1 MKKFLNVI
9 KRNIF
14 YIALIAGMVA
24 LVGLVALYNV
34 KTQSDDENAV
44 SSEAVEETADR
55 SNLGTTEAVKETLGG
70 TAKAENKTEATT
82 EKSSEVETGANAAK
96 AEEQIEL
103 NYDGSTALMWPL
115 NGNVIIPFSMDTTVF
130 YETLNQYKCNAGI
143 VLEAAE
149 NDKVSAAYKCKIT
162 EITSTPEFG
171 NVVKASLGNGYE
183 VMYGQLKDINVSV
196 GQVVDAGCTIG
207 TVAEPSRYYSKE
219 GTNRN
224 YQRWQ
229 TGRSCII
236 DRRGII
242 RTIHI
247 KYKNRCMSYP
257 QGRVCV
263 CFYFISFLWNTNMEI
278 TVGRIRSTAAISI
291 A

>member
-1 MKKFLNVI
+1 M
-9 KRNIF
+9 
-14 YIALIAGMVA
+14 
-24 LVGLVALYNV
+24 
-34 KTQSDDENAV
+34 
-44 SSEAVEETADR
+44 
-55 SNLGTTEAVKETLGG
+55 
-70 TAKAENKTEATT
+70 
-82 EKSSEVETGANAAK
+82 
-96 AEEQIEL
+96 EEQIEL

-115 NGNVIIPFSMDTTVF
+115 NGNVIIPFSMDTTIF

-219 GTNRN
+219 GTNL
-224 YQRWQ
+224 
-229 TGRSCII
+229 
-236 DRRGII
+236 
-242 RTIHI
+242 
-247 KYKNRCMSYP
+247 
-257 QGRVCV
+257 
-263 CFYFISFLWNTNMEI
+263 YFAI
-278 TVGRIRSTAAISI
+278 TKDGKPVDPVSLIEGE
-291 A
+291 

>member
-70 TAKAENKTEATT
+70 TAKAEDKTEATT

-149 NDKVSAAYKCKIT
+149 NDKVLAAYKCKIT

-171 NVVKASLGNGYE
+171 NVVKASLGNGDE
-183 VMYGQLKDINVSV
+183 
-196 GQVVDAGCTIG
+196 DAA
-207 TVAEPSRYYSKE
+207 VPEHD
-219 GTNRN
+219 
-224 YQRWQ
+224 
-229 TGRSCII
+229 GRGSCII

-263 CFYFISFLWNTNMEI
+263 CFYFISFLWNTNREI